1 MDLIM
6 QSISIT
12 FFITTVFSVGFYF
25 SKFVTLEKSIDLKEK
40 EQDKEIKKIN
50 IEQINLKN
58 EFLTNF
64 ISTKKDIKHIMEGT
78 IRMEEKMDNSFE
90 KIDIKIDN
98 VKKSLD
104 NCQARNFNSMIE
116 EKKIFKKH
124 NDNRL

>member
-25 SKFVTLEKSIDLKEK
+25 SKFVTLEKNIDLKEK

>member
-1 MDLIM
+1 M